1 MDLDPPHIK
10 GENFYFNIYLLF
22 LLFFIYIIYYLLF
35 NIYLL
40 CNIYLL
46 FLLFIIFIIITIII
60 CFIFLFLDIKTFF
73 FSKMTHPTGYPRNGL
88 WLSAR

>member
-35 NIYLL
+35 
-40 CNIYLL
+40 NIYLL